1 MLTTALVAVCGL
13 GVLPARAAT
22 PEVRDE
28 GGVFSAT
35 AIEKANQVI
44 RTIHRDLRKEL
55 LVETFASV
63 PKDRVNDYAR
73 NREEFFAGFVRDR
86 AQAEG
91 LEGIYVMVMKEPP
104 PHRFRIQ
111 VGVGQAT
118 RQRAFRPADRDQLV
132 RVFQSSFR
140 EDHYDEALLQG
151 VAFVQSTLRKN
162 LQGGAVPAGPAR
174 STVPIAQSFR
184 SQPSSGGGVPS
195 FLILGLVVVGGLILL
210 SFVLRL
216 FRGAMGGGRGGLA
229 GSRGLGGPGG
239 GGFFSGLLGGIGGAM
254 AGSWLYDHLA
264 GRNAQA
270 GEPPL
275 IQSDAP
281 SSDVGGDY
289 SSSGGD
295 VDSGGGGGDFGGGGG
310 DFGGGGD
317 A

>member
-1 MLTTALVAVCGL
+1 MAEDGPLGDEWGMRNSIRAMLTTALVAVCGL

-63 PKDRVNDYAR
+63 PKDRVNDYTR

-195 FLILGLVVVGGLILL
+195 FLILGLVVVGGLILSVL
-210 SFVLRL
+210 CCDSSAVPWAGVVVDWLDPVGWVDPAVEDSFRV
-216 FRGAMGGGRGGLA
+216 FWA
-229 GSRGLGGPGG
+229 GSVAPWPEAGCTIIWPAGTRRPGN
-239 GGFFSGLLGGIGGAM
+239 
-254 AGSWLYDHLA
+254 
-264 GRNAQA
+264 RR
-270 GEPPL
+270 
-275 IQSDAP
+275 
-281 SSDVGGDY
+281 
-289 SSSGGD
+289 
-295 VDSGGGGGDFGGGGG
+295 
-310 DFGGGGD
+310 
-317 A
+317 